1 MRSNAILTH
10 VYAMEMPSVVSIKH
24 RSAYIVAPSRYL
36 LHGRPVLDEIDRQI
50 IRLLREDGRRT
61 IRDIAHHVGL
71 TVAPVKRRI
80 SRLEETGV
88 INGYTARVDTAKVD
102 GELEAV
108 VELRVAG
115 NLELEMIVA
124 FANDIPEVTE
134 VLTLAGDPDAIARV
148 RAANMYDLQRVV
160 NLLRTNGR
168 VTGTKT
174 LVVLNSWSR
183 TG

>member
-1 MRSNAILTH
+1 M
-10 VYAMEMPSVVSIKH
+10 
-24 RSAYIVAPSRYL
+24 
-36 LHGRPVLDEIDRQI
+36 LDEIDREI

-61 IRDIAHHVGL
+61 VRDIARRIGL

-80 SRLEETGV
+80 DRLEQTGV
-88 INGYTARVDTAKVD
+88 ITGYSARINTAMD

-115 NLELEMIVA
+115 NLDLEMILAIAEGV
-124 FANDIPEVTE
+124 PEVTE
-134 VLTLAGDPDAIARV
+134 VLTLAGDPDAIIRV
-148 RAANMYDLQRVV
+148 RAVNIHDLQRVV

-183 TG
+183 A

>member
-1 MRSNAILTH
+1 M
-10 VYAMEMPSVVSIKH
+10 
-24 RSAYIVAPSRYL
+24 
-36 LHGRPVLDEIDRQI
+36 LDEIDREI

-61 IRDIAHHVGL
+61 VRDIAHQVGL

-80 SRLEETGV
+80 DRLEKTGV
-88 INGYTARVDTAKVD
+88 INGYTARVDTTKMD

-115 NLELEMIVA
+115 NLELEMILA
-124 FANDIPEVTE
+124 FAENIPEVTE
-134 VLTLAGDPDAIARV
+134 VLTLAGDPDAIARIS
-148 RAANMYDLQRVV
+148 AANIHDLQRVV

-168 VTGTKT
+168 VAGTKT

-183 TG
+183 PGW

>member
-1 MRSNAILTH
+1 
-10 VYAMEMPSVVSIKH
+10 MEPVLPMNSH
-24 RSAYIVAPSRYL
+24 IVALRRYL
-36 LHGRPVLDEIDRQI
+36 LHGHTMLDEIDRDI
-50 IRLLREDGRRT
+50 LRLLREDGRRT
-61 IRDIAHHVGL
+61 VRDIAHQVGL

-80 SRLEETGV
+80 DRLEQTGV
-88 INGYTARVDTAKVD
+88 INGYTARVDSAKVD

-115 NLELEMIVA
+115 NLELEMILA
-124 FANDIPEVTE
+124 FAESVPEVTE
-134 VLTLAGDPDAIARV
+134 VLTLAGDPDAIARI
-148 RAANMYDLQRVV
+148 RAANIHDLQRVV

-183 TG
+183 LG